1 MIGRLLGVAVPL
13 AILTSAL
20 LLSLSRAGRRLR
32 DIWTDWLDEGAR
44 RHKAA
49 YAVLHPHL
57 AVYGLWL
64 LASRTIR
71 ETRNTGGHP

>member
-20 LLSLSRAGRRLR
+20 LLALGRATRFIR
-32 DIWTDWLDEGAR
+32 DAWTDWLDEGQR

-49 YAVLHPHL
+49 YAVLHLHL
-57 AVYGLWL
+57 TVYGLWL
-64 LASRTIR
+64 LVSRTIR
-71 ETRNTGGHP
+71 EARNAGGHP